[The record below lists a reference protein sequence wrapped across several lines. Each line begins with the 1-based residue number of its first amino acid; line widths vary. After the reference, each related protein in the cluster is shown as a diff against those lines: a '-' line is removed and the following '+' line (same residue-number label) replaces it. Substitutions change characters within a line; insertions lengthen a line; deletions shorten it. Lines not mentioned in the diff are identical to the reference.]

1 MLNFGGVIFMTSS
14 LKSQDAVSPWFPPHR
29 QTTKATSAALPFAS
43 AAASFLAAA
52 TLPAGVGRCGM
63 VWNFGGTKFFGS
75 FLVGG

>member
-1 MLNFGGVIFMTSS
+1 MSGCCFST
-14 LKSQDAVSPWFPPHR
+14 VSPPPANH
-29 QTTKATSAALPFAS
+29 QGTSAALPFAS

-52 TLPAGVGRCGM
+52 TLPAGSVGRCGM